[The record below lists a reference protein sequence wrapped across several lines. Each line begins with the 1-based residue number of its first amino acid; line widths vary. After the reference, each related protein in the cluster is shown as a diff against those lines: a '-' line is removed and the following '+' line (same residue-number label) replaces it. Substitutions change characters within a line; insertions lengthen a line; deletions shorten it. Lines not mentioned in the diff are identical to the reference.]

1 MDIVKFIVCLIAAV
15 IVYFIVGLIAWNI
28 VCSWIDIPSCTLV
41 ELANYKIYTYS
52 GIAFLFALV
61 AHCMVDDDK
70 DTALDILLAVG
81 FIAFIV
87 NHWEG
92 MWNSVALILT
102 ILYNIINIVIM
113 GLCFYAV
120 IKK

>member
-1 MDIVKFIVCLIAAV
+1 
-15 IVYFIVGLIAWNI
+15 
-28 VCSWIDIPSCTLV
+28 
-41 ELANYKIYTYS
+41 
-52 GIAFLFALV
+52 
-61 AHCMVDDDK
+61 MVDDDK